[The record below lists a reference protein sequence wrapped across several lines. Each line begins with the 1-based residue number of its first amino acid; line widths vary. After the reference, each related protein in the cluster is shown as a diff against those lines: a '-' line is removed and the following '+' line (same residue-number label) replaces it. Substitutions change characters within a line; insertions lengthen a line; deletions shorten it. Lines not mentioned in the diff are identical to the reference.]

1 MLCRFSCLTVGASLF
16 FALTSSAHA
25 VSFTTH
31 TYPNNNLWSQNFA
44 PNTPLR
50 ADLNGDGR
58 EDFVSTNDASFNSG
72 CTGSFAVTLSTRDG
86 VYAAPV
92 CYTTPTGIALFF
104 AAGDFDHNGTMDVAV
119 TNEQG
124 DLYVYKNTAGNGTLT
139 LSETITLD
147 SEAGGIVAADVNHD
161 GLIDLVYETADS
173 SGAGAL
179 NVLLGNIDGTF
190 TNGPIS
196 TFPAT
201 TAPGGNLAAGDI
213 DGDRNT
219 DVLAKDRVFFGDGK
233 GDFVAGPQAAF
244 KAIPYQLFDFDSDGT
259 MDMVGAPF
267 SIDTNLNPVYY
278 NYIVLELGHA
288 NRTLTSQH
296 VLLKHCT
303 VDNAAPQ
310 VADFDGDGL
319 ADIVVEEDSD
329 CKGDGPYTLNFMK
342 GHGNGTF
349 DAEQAFY
356 TTSDFI
362 WNTYVLRASRSSK
375 PDLTLFQSQFVQRTI
390 VSPKQVVLLNTT
402 AGAFPPCTPP
412 NFRATGI
419 NVCGPTSELVTSP
432 VHFAFGASNDVP
444 GRDMEVWVDGRK
456 VAESLKHT
464 YTQHDFV
471 ESSVAL
477 AAGQHH
483 VDVYSVGWDY
493 TALWTGFPIYVGT
506 STCPVPGVGLNVCS
520 PIDDSQLTSPVS
532 VYATSHGD
540 GGFGISRMEIWVD
553 GVKKFSTFG
562 SQTLQTQLA
571 LPAGWHRFDYYAV
584 GMDGAKWE
592 QTKRVEVK

>member
-1 MLCRFSCLTVGASLF
+1 MLCRLSFISLGASLF
-16 FALTSSAHA
+16 FALTPSARG
-25 VSFTTH
+25 VSFSPH
-31 TYPNNNLWSQNFA
+31 SYPNNNLWSQNQA
-44 PNTPLR
+44 PDDPVR

-58 EDFVSTNDASFNSG
+58 EDFISENDASFNSG
-72 CTGSFAVTLSTRDG
+72 CGGSFAVTLSTGDG
-86 VYAAPV
+86 LYAAPV
-92 CYTTPTGIALFF
+92 CYTVPSGFALFF

-119 TNEQG
+119 TNDSG
-124 DLYVYKNTAGNGTLT
+124 DVYIYKNTAGNGTLT
-139 LSETITLD
+139 LGETITLD
-147 SEAGGIVAADVNHD
+147 SEATGIVAADVNHD
-161 GLIDLVYETADS
+161 GLIDLVYETTTS
-173 SGAGAL
+173 TGTGEL
-179 NVLLGNIDGTF
+179 GVLLGNIDGTF
-190 TNGPIS
+190 TTGPIS
-196 TFPAT
+196 TFPAS
-201 TAPGGNLAAGDI
+201 TAPAGYMAAGDI
-213 DGDRNT
+213 DGDTHT
-219 DVLAKDRVFFGDGK
+219 DVLANDRVYFGDGK
-233 GDFVAGPQAAF
+233 GNFVAGPQAAF

-259 MDMVGAPF
+259 MDMVGAPYA
-267 SIDTNLNPVYY
+267 IDTNLNSVYY
-278 NYIVLELGHA
+278 NYINLEWGHA

-296 VLLKHCT
+296 VPLKHCT

-310 VADFDGDGL
+310 VADFDGDGI
-319 ADIVVEEDSD
+319 ADLVVEEAAD
-329 CKGDGPYTLNFMK
+329 CSGNGPYTLNFMK

-349 DAEQAFY
+349 DPEQVIY

-362 WNTYVLRASRSSK
+362 WNTFVLRASHSSK
-375 PDLTLFQSQFVQRTI
+375 PDLTLFQSQFVQRELL
-390 VSPKQVVLLNTT
+390 SPQQVVLVNTS
-402 AGAFPPCTPP
+402 AGGFPPCTPP

-432 VHFAFGASNDVP
+432 VHFAFGASDDVL

-464 YTQHDFV
+464 YTYHDFV

-477 AAGQHH
+477 SAGQHR

-493 TALWTGFPIYVGT
+493 TALWDSFPIYVGT

-520 PIDDSQLTSPVS
+520 PIDNSRLASPVT

-553 GVKKFSTFG
+553 GVKKYSTFG
-562 SQTLQTQLA
+562 SQTLQTQLT

-592 QTKRVEVK
+592 QTKWVEVK